1 MESLGNKAPP
11 ADDVAG
17 RRRWLR
23 TMLTASLCGTGGW
36 LSGVADV
43 LARPASAGLASGLR
57 PRRLLVVWLQG
68 GPSQLETFDP
78 HPGYRLGSQVGAIET
93 SLPGI
98 QLAETLPR
106 LAERLHGTSMIRSM
120 VSREGDHERATYH
133 LKTGWRPEPTVV
145 HPAIGSVICHQSPQQ
160 LDIPAHI
167 SILPGQWPAR
177 GGYLGSAY
185 DAFRLEQPGAP
196 ISNLRPSVAA
206 DRLER
211 RLQGL
216 EFLEQR
222 FAAQVPSGLQ
232 AARAGYQQS
241 IGRAQQMMDSEQ
253 LAAFELEGEPE
264 AVKQRFGADAIGRG
278 GLAAVR
284 LIEAGV
290 SCVELELG
298 GWDSHINNREIQL
311 ARSAEMDRVV
321 AALLDTLAER
331 ELLDQ
336 TLVWVGGEF
345 GRTPRINPAGG
356 RDHWPTGFSTLLAG
370 GGIRPG
376 VVIGSTNPE
385 PGDDPSQIE
394 RLVDQ
399 PVSVTD
405 LHATLLTALG
415 IDPSVEL
422 LTPIGRPLRLA
433 EGRPLSNLL
442 AQSAR

>member
-1 MESLGNKAPP
+1 L
-11 ADDVAG
+11 VTAG
-17 RRRWLR
+17 LFG
-23 TMLTASLCGTGGW
+23 SGGW

-43 LARPASAGLASGLR
+43 LARPALAGLGKQPPSK
-57 PRRLLVVWLQG
+57 RLLVVWLQG

-78 HPGYRLGSQVGAIET
+78 HPGYRLGSQVGAIDT
-93 SLPGI
+93 SLPNV
-98 QLAETLPR
+98 QLAESLPR

-145 HPAIGSVICHQSPQQ
+145 HPAIGSVICHQSAQQ
-160 LDIPAHI
+160 LDIPSHI

-185 DAFRLEQPGAP
+185 DAFRLDKPGAP
-196 ISNLRPSVAA
+196 LSNLTPLVAA
-206 DRLER
+206 ERLER

-222 FAAQVPSGLQ
+222 FAGQVPAGLQ
-232 AARAGYQQS
+232 AVRAGYQQS
-241 IGRAQQMMDSEQ
+241 IGQARQMMDSEQ
-253 LAAFELEGEPE
+253 LAAFELESESDS
-264 AVKQRFGADAIGRG
+264 VKARFGSDAIGLG
-278 GLAAVR
+278 GLVAVR

-311 ARSAEMDRVV
+311 ARAAEMDRVV

-331 ELLDQ
+331 ELLEQ

-356 RDHWPTGFSTLLAG
+356 RDHWPTGFSTLMAG
-370 GGIRPG
+370 CGIRSG

-385 PGDDPSQIE
+385 PGDDPGQVE

-399 PVSVTD
+399 PVSVMD

-415 IDPSVEL
+415 IEPSEEL
-422 LTPIGRPLRLA
+422 LTPIGRPLRLS
-433 EGRPLSNLL
+433 EGRPVSALL
-442 AQSAR
+442 AESVG